1 MAILAKAEIEQI
13 AKVRCYRY
21 ENVFI
26 EGELLL
32 DVCKN

>member
-1 MAILAKAEIEQI
+1 MSILAQAEIEQI
-13 AKVRCYRY
+13 VKVRCYRY

-32 DVCKN
+32 DVRKN